1 MPYEDPLKEYLDE
14 DPERRVKLFYI
25 YTRIMIIS
33 TIAIGFG
40 VIMYIL
46 FAFGVIKI

>member
-1 MPYEDPLKEYLDE
+1 MPYEDPIEKYLDE

-25 YTRIMIIS
+25 YTRLMII
-33 TIAIGFG
+33 TTFLIGFG

-46 FAFGVIKI
+46 FAFEVIKI